1 MQNQI
6 ETGIPFCG
14 FYCSIYDSEFDRA
27 GQNLAEYLADE
38 IGASAEAVADE
49 LWSIAQ
55 WDSARDEVSRLHIEV
70 FLEKF
75 SDLIGVDI
83 LTGHKFAA
91 LQSPKYYNFSTDRI
105 FARIDF
111 DAVQQIF
118 DAVQHATLEAVI
130 KSRFTSYDGFISHY
144 SNQLDAWLDKPLAQ
158 WDCNE
163 IETLLQA
170 AIIGALGGAKIDVYD
185 LREFMG
191 EVEMEVLDYG
201 AGNGIFEP
209 EFEESKLLQRLQ
221 SEDA

>member
-14 FYCSIYDSEFDRA
+14 FYCSIYDNEFDSA
-27 GQNLAEYLADE
+27 AQNLVEHLADE
-38 IGASAEAVADE
+38 IGASVEAIAKE

-55 WDSARDEVSRLHIEV
+55 WDSARDKVGRLHVAV

-75 SDLIGVDI
+75 SDLVEIDI
-83 LTGHKFAA
+83 LSGHKFAA
-91 LQSPKYYNFSTDRI
+91 LQSPKYYNFATDRI

-144 SNQLDAWLDKPLAQ
+144 SNQIDVWFEKPLAQ

-163 IETLLQA
+163 VETLLQA
-170 AIIGALGGAKIDVYD
+170 AIIDALGGAKIDVHD

-191 EVEMEVLDYG
+191 EIEMEVIDYG

-209 EFEESKLLQRLQ
+209 DFEESKLLQCLQ
-221 SEDA
+221 SEYA

>member
-27 GQNLAEYLADE
+27 GQNLAEYLEGE
-38 IGASAEAVADE
+38 IGASAEAIAEE

-75 SDLIGVDI
+75 SDLVGIDI

-111 DAVQQIF
+111 EAVQQLF
-118 DAVQHATLEAVI
+118 DVVQHATLEAVI

-144 SNQLDAWLDKPLAQ
+144 SNQLDAWLDKPLAE
-158 WDCNE
+158 WDSNE

-170 AIIGALGGAKIDVYD
+170 AIIDALGGAKIDVHD

-209 EFEESKLLQRLQ
+209 DFEESKLLQRLQ